1 MPGQP
6 DQSHCI
12 VVADSEVLIRDT
24 IAEYLRGCGYKVIEA
39 ASSEE
44 VVTILEHSSSEIR
57 VVLADAEL
65 GGTINAFQLRLWL
78 RDHYANVDIVLA
90 GNVDAAAKAAGELC
104 DKGPHLKRPYDTQA
118 VVAHIRRLIAASN
131 R

>member
-1 MPGQP
+1 MPGQS

-39 ASSEE
+39 ASSDE
-44 VVTILEHSSSEIR
+44 VVTILEHSSIEIR
-57 VVLADAEL
+57 VVMADAEL
-65 GGTINAFQLRLWL
+65 GGVMNAFQLRMWL
-78 RDHYANVDIVLA
+78 RDHAPKVDMVLA

-104 DKGPHLKRPYDTQA
+104 DDGPHLKRPYDTQA
-118 VVAHIRRLIAASN
+118 VVAHIKRLLAAAN